1 MRMKIKIVSLV
12 ASLALLLTLTGCG
25 ESWERSKKDWDS
37 EYNGGLERTISVYSY
52 EGNLLKTY
60 KGKCDIEENELNK
73 ILFDIDGKRVI
84 IYNAVVIAEEV
95 ADDAE

>member
-1 MRMKIKIVSLV
+1 MKVAKKIIVGVLTIGIIF
-12 ASLALLLTLTGCG
+12 LLCGCS
-25 ESWERSKKDWDS
+25 ESWERKKKDWDS

-60 KGKCDIEENELNK
+60 KGKCDIEENESNK

-84 IYNAVVIAEEV
+84 IYNAVVIAEEK
-95 ADDAE
+95 

>member
-1 MRMKIKIVSLV
+1 MKVAKKIIVGVLTIGIIV
-12 ASLALLLTLTGCG
+12 LLCGCG
-25 ESWERSKKDWDS
+25 ESWERTKKDWDS

-60 KGKCDIEENELNK
+60 KGKCDIEENESNK

-84 IYNAVVIAEEV
+84 IYNAVVIAEEK
-95 ADDAE
+95 

>member
-1 MRMKIKIVSLV
+1 MW
-12 ASLALLLTLTGCG
+12 CG
-25 ESWERSKKDWDS
+25 ESWERKKKDWDL

-60 KGKCDIEENELNK
+60 KGKCDIEENESNK

-84 IYNAVVIAEEV
+84 IYNAVVIAEEK
-95 ADDAE
+95 

>member
-1 MRMKIKIVSLV
+1 MKVAKKIIAGVLTIGIIV
-12 ASLALLLTLTGCG
+12 LLCGCG
-25 ESWERSKKDWDS
+25 ESWERTKKDWNS

-60 KGKCDIEENELNK
+60 KGKCDIKENESNK

-84 IYNAVVIAEEV
+84 IYNAVVIAEEK
-95 ADDAE
+95 

>member
-1 MRMKIKIVSLV
+1 MKVVKKIIVGVLTIGIIF
-12 ASLALLLTLTGCG
+12 LLCGCG
-25 ESWERSKKDWDS
+25 ESWERSKKDWNS

-60 KGKCDIEENELNK
+60 KGKCDIEENESNK

-84 IYNAVVIAEEV
+84 IYNAVVIAEEK
-95 ADDAE
+95 

>member
-1 MRMKIKIVSLV
+1 MKVAKKIIVGV
-12 ASLALLLTLTGCG
+12 FTIGIIVLLCGCG
-25 ESWERSKKDWDS
+25 ESWERTKKDWDS

-60 KGKCDIEENELNK
+60 KGKCDIEENESNK

-84 IYNAVVIAEEV
+84 IYNAVVIAEEK
-95 ADDAE
+95 

>member
-1 MRMKIKIVSLV
+1 MKVAKKIIVGVLTIGIIF
-12 ASLALLLTLTGCG
+12 LLCGCG
-25 ESWERSKKDWDS
+25 ESRERKKKDWNS

-60 KGKCDIEENELNK
+60 KGKCDIEENESNK

-84 IYNAVVIAEEV
+84 IYNAVVIAEEK
-95 ADDAE
+95 

>member
-1 MRMKIKIVSLV
+1 MKVAKKIIVGVLTIGIIV
-12 ASLALLLTLTGCG
+12 LLCGCG
-25 ESWERSKKDWDS
+25 ESWERKKKDWNS

-60 KGKCDIEENELNK
+60 KGKCDIEENESNK

-84 IYNAVVIAEEV
+84 IYNAVVVAEEK
-95 ADDAE
+95 